1 MNQKKKLSTKLIILI
16 PVFILGIFSIISN
29 VMSVSNIR
37 NVNRSAVQ
45 ISEVS
50 LKNVSGLAEIQKQTQ
65 DIHNLGLSHI
75 IAVDLDSMIQLVEK
89 IRSQEDALEKDLE
102 SYKIYVT
109 PDTKKEYNDIKKNYE
124 ELKYECANVMAFS
137 AAGKSEDAYELANG
151 KISKCADAIES
162 DIESIK
168 KIVNQDANA
177 QRQKLTSAYHSSI
190 GTSIVTILISI
201 AALFSAMVAVLRW
214 VIYPLANTNREM
226 NEIISEIDNRQ
237 GDLTRRVTITNN
249 KEVASVGG
257 GINAFMAKLQEIFR
271 MISSNS
277 RDLEGVVNEVRES
290 VQTSNGSVSD
300 LSALTEELSAT
311 MQDISDNASR
321 INENTESV
329 AGEVKSIAEKTI
341 EINQYTKEMK
351 EHAEAMEHAA
361 RENMDTTGAKVN
373 DIVSVLSQAIEDSN
387 SVNQV
392 DNLTNDILNIAS
404 QTNLLALNASI
415 EAARAGDAG
424 KGFAVVASE
433 ISQLAAASQEA
444 ANNIQSIN
452 AIVITAVH
460 NLADNAN
467 GLVEYMNEKILP
479 EFQKFVESGGAYHD
493 KATFIEGVMADFEA
507 KTDSLQNSMDEIA
520 NSVNTISHAI
530 EEGVS
535 GVVSAADSTQVL
547 VSDMDKISKK
557 MDENFAIAEGL
568 KKETSVLQS
577 FKHVEEK
584 NYANFGKT
592 IDKSG
597 YFVKIIDSAI
607 KITLQLMHNIATGG
621 RLGKNV

>member
-50 LKNVSGLAEIQKQTQ
+50 LKNVSGLAEIQRQTQ

-102 SYKIYVT
+102 SYKTYVT
-109 PDTKKEYNDIKKNYE
+109 PDTQKEYNDIKKNYE

-168 KIVNQDANA
+168 KIVNQDADA

-214 VIYPLANTNREM
+214 VIHPLANTNREM

-493 KATFIEGVMADFEA
+493 KATFIESVMADFEA

-568 KKETSVLQS
+568 KKETSVFTKL
-577 FKHVEEK
+577 
-584 NYANFGKT
+584 
-592 IDKSG
+592 
-597 YFVKIIDSAI
+597 
-607 KITLQLMHNIATGG
+607 
-621 RLGKNV
+621 

>member
-29 VMSVSNIR
+29 VMSVSNIK

-50 LKNVSGLAEIQKQTQ
+50 LKNVSSLAEIQRQTQ

-102 SYKIYVT
+102 SYKTYVT
-109 PDTKKEYNDIKKNYE
+109 PDTQKEYNDIKKKYE

-137 AAGKSEDAYELANG
+137 AAGKKEDAYELANG

-226 NEIISEIDNRQ
+226 NEIISGIDNRQ

-493 KATFIEGVMADFEA
+493 KATFIESVMADFEA

-568 KKETSVLQS
+568 KKETSVFTKL
-577 FKHVEEK
+577 
-584 NYANFGKT
+584 
-592 IDKSG
+592 
-597 YFVKIIDSAI
+597 
-607 KITLQLMHNIATGG
+607 
-621 RLGKNV
+621 

>member
-37 NVNRSAVQ
+37 NVNRRAVQ

-50 LKNVSGLAEIQKQTQ
+50 LKNVSGLAEIQRQTQ

-102 SYKIYVT
+102 SYKTYVT
-109 PDTKKEYNDIKKNYE
+109 PDTQKEYNDIKKKYE

-137 AAGKSEDAYELANG
+137 AAGKKEDAYELANG

-214 VIYPLANTNREM
+214 VIYPLANTNREI
-226 NEIISEIDNRQ
+226 NEIISGIDNRQ

-568 KKETSVLQS
+568 KKETSVFTKL
-577 FKHVEEK
+577 
-584 NYANFGKT
+584 
-592 IDKSG
+592 
-597 YFVKIIDSAI
+597 
-607 KITLQLMHNIATGG
+607 
-621 RLGKNV
+621 

>member
-214 VIYPLANTNREM
+214 VIHPLANTNREM
-226 NEIISEIDNRQ
+226 NEIISGIDNQQ

-568 KKETSVLQS
+568 KKETSVFTKL
-577 FKHVEEK
+577 
-584 NYANFGKT
+584 
-592 IDKSG
+592 
-597 YFVKIIDSAI
+597 
-607 KITLQLMHNIATGG
+607 
-621 RLGKNV
+621 

>member
-137 AAGKSEDAYELANG
+137 AAGKNEDAYELANG

-168 KIVNQDANA
+168 KIVNQDADA

-190 GTSIVTILISI
+190 GTSVVTILISI

-214 VIYPLANTNREM
+214 VIYPLTNTNREI
-226 NEIISEIDNRQ
+226 NEIISGIDNRQ

-277 RDLEGVVNEVRES
+277 RELEGVVNEVRES

-493 KATFIEGVMADFEA
+493 KATFIESVMADFEA

-568 KKETSVLQS
+568 KKETSVFTKL
-577 FKHVEEK
+577 
-584 NYANFGKT
+584 
-592 IDKSG
+592 
-597 YFVKIIDSAI
+597 
-607 KITLQLMHNIATGG
+607 
-621 RLGKNV
+621 

>member
-50 LKNVSGLAEIQKQTQ
+50 LKNVSSLAEIQRQTQ
-65 DIHNLGLSHI
+65 DMHNLGLSHI

-102 SYKIYVT
+102 SYKTYVT
-109 PDTKKEYNDIKKNYE
+109 PDTQKEYNDIKKNYE

-168 KIVNQDANA
+168 KIVNQDADA

-214 VIYPLANTNREM
+214 VIHPLANTNREM

-493 KATFIEGVMADFEA
+493 KATFIESVMADFEA

-568 KKETSVLQS
+568 KKETSVFTKL
-577 FKHVEEK
+577 
-584 NYANFGKT
+584 
-592 IDKSG
+592 
-597 YFVKIIDSAI
+597 
-607 KITLQLMHNIATGG
+607 
-621 RLGKNV
+621 

>member
-415 EAARAGDAG
+415 EAACAGDAG

-568 KKETSVLQS
+568 KKETSVFTKL
-577 FKHVEEK
+577 
-584 NYANFGKT
+584 
-592 IDKSG
+592 
-597 YFVKIIDSAI
+597 
-607 KITLQLMHNIATGG
+607 
-621 RLGKNV
+621 

>member
-75 IAVDLDSMIQLVEK
+75 IAVDLDSMIKLVEK

-102 SYKIYVT
+102 SYKTYVT
-109 PDTKKEYNDIKKNYE
+109 PDIQKEYNDIQKNYE

-137 AAGKSEDAYELANG
+137 AAGKNEDAYELANG

-168 KIVNQDANA
+168 KIVNQDADA

-190 GTSIVTILISI
+190 GTSVVTILISI

-214 VIYPLANTNREM
+214 VIYPLTNTNREI
-226 NEIISEIDNRQ
+226 NEIISGIDNRQ

-277 RDLEGVVNEVRES
+277 RELEGVVNEVRES

-568 KKETSVLQS
+568 KKETSVFTKL
-577 FKHVEEK
+577 
-584 NYANFGKT
+584 
-592 IDKSG
+592 
-597 YFVKIIDSAI
+597 
-607 KITLQLMHNIATGG
+607 
-621 RLGKNV
+621 

>member
-50 LKNVSGLAEIQKQTQ
+50 LKNVSGLAEIQRQTQ

-102 SYKIYVT
+102 SYKTYVT
-109 PDTKKEYNDIKKNYE
+109 PDTQKEYNDIKKNYE

-226 NEIISEIDNRQ
+226 NEIISGIDNQQ

-568 KKETSVLQS
+568 KKETSVFTKL
-577 FKHVEEK
+577 
-584 NYANFGKT
+584 
-592 IDKSG
+592 
-597 YFVKIIDSAI
+597 
-607 KITLQLMHNIATGG
+607 
-621 RLGKNV
+621 

>member
-137 AAGKSEDAYELANG
+137 AAGKNEDAYELANG

-226 NEIISEIDNRQ
+226 NEIISGIDNRQ

-493 KATFIEGVMADFEA
+493 KATFIESVMADFEA

-568 KKETSVLQS
+568 KKETSVFTKL
-577 FKHVEEK
+577 
-584 NYANFGKT
+584 
-592 IDKSG
+592 
-597 YFVKIIDSAI
+597 
-607 KITLQLMHNIATGG
+607 
-621 RLGKNV
+621 

>member
-50 LKNVSGLAEIQKQTQ
+50 LKNVSGLAEIQRQTQ

-102 SYKIYVT
+102 SYKTYVT
-109 PDTKKEYNDIKKNYE
+109 PDTQKEYNDIKKKYE

-137 AAGKSEDAYELANG
+137 AAGKKEDAYELANG

-226 NEIISEIDNRQ
+226 NEIISGIDNQQ

-257 GINAFMAKLQEIFR
+257 GINSFMAKLQEIFR

-493 KATFIEGVMADFEA
+493 KATFIESVMADFEA

-568 KKETSVLQS
+568 KKETSVFTKL
-577 FKHVEEK
+577 
-584 NYANFGKT
+584 
-592 IDKSG
+592 
-597 YFVKIIDSAI
+597 
-607 KITLQLMHNIATGG
+607 
-621 RLGKNV
+621 

>member
-1 MNQKKKLSTKLIILI
+1 
-16 PVFILGIFSIISN
+16 
-29 VMSVSNIR
+29 MSVSNIR

-168 KIVNQDANA
+168 KIVNQDADA

-568 KKETSVLQS
+568 KKETSVFTKL
-577 FKHVEEK
+577 
-584 NYANFGKT
+584 
-592 IDKSG
+592 
-597 YFVKIIDSAI
+597 
-607 KITLQLMHNIATGG
+607 
-621 RLGKNV
+621 

>member
-50 LKNVSGLAEIQKQTQ
+50 LKNVSSLAEIQRQTQ
-65 DIHNLGLSHI
+65 DMHNLGLSHI
-75 IAVDLDSMIQLVEK
+75 IAVDLDSMIRLVEK

-168 KIVNQDANA
+168 KIVNQDADA

-214 VIYPLANTNREM
+214 VIHPLANTNREM

-387 SVNQV
+387 SVNQA

-493 KATFIEGVMADFEA
+493 KATFIESVMADFEA

-568 KKETSVLQS
+568 KKETSVFTKL
-577 FKHVEEK
+577 
-584 NYANFGKT
+584 
-592 IDKSG
+592 
-597 YFVKIIDSAI
+597 
-607 KITLQLMHNIATGG
+607 
-621 RLGKNV
+621 

>member
-467 GLVEYMNEKILP
+467 GLVAYMNEKILP

-568 KKETSVLQS
+568 KKETSVFTKL
-577 FKHVEEK
+577 
-584 NYANFGKT
+584 
-592 IDKSG
+592 
-597 YFVKIIDSAI
+597 
-607 KITLQLMHNIATGG
+607 
-621 RLGKNV
+621 

>member
-50 LKNVSGLAEIQKQTQ
+50 LKNVSSLAEIQRQTQ
-65 DIHNLGLSHI
+65 DMHNLGLSHI
-75 IAVDLDSMIQLVEK
+75 IAVDLDSMIRLVEK

-109 PDTKKEYNDIKKNYE
+109 PDTQKEYNDIKKNYE

-168 KIVNQDANA
+168 KIVNQDADA

-214 VIYPLANTNREM
+214 VIHPLANTNREM

-493 KATFIEGVMADFEA
+493 KATFIESVMADFEA

-568 KKETSVLQS
+568 KKETSVFTKL
-577 FKHVEEK
+577 
-584 NYANFGKT
+584 
-592 IDKSG
+592 
-597 YFVKIIDSAI
+597 
-607 KITLQLMHNIATGG
+607 
-621 RLGKNV
+621 

>member
-29 VMSVSNIR
+29 VMSVFNIK

-50 LKNVSGLAEIQKQTQ
+50 LKNVSSLAEIQKQTQ

-89 IRSQEDALEKDLE
+89 IRSQEEALEKDLE
-102 SYKIYVT
+102 SYKAYVT
-109 PDTKKEYNDIKKNYE
+109 PDTQKEYNDIKKNYE

-137 AAGKSEDAYELANG
+137 AAGKKEDAYELANG
-151 KISKCADAIES
+151 KISKSADAIES

-168 KIVNQDANA
+168 KIVNQDADA

-214 VIYPLANTNREM
+214 VIHPLANTNREI
-226 NEIISEIDNRQ
+226 NEIISGIDNRQ

-277 RDLEGVVNEVRES
+277 RELEGVVNEVRES

-361 RENMDTTGAKVN
+361 RENMDTTGTKVN

-493 KATFIEGVMADFEA
+493 KATFIESVMADFEA

-568 KKETSVLQS
+568 KKETSVFTKL
-577 FKHVEEK
+577 
-584 NYANFGKT
+584 
-592 IDKSG
+592 
-597 YFVKIIDSAI
+597 
-607 KITLQLMHNIATGG
+607 
-621 RLGKNV
+621 

>member
-50 LKNVSGLAEIQKQTQ
+50 LKNVSGLAEIQRQTQ
-65 DIHNLGLSHI
+65 DMHNLGLSHI
-75 IAVDLDSMIQLVEK
+75 IAVDLDSMIRLVEK

-214 VIYPLANTNREM
+214 VIHPLANTNREM

-568 KKETSVLQS
+568 KKETSVFTKL
-577 FKHVEEK
+577 
-584 NYANFGKT
+584 
-592 IDKSG
+592 
-597 YFVKIIDSAI
+597 
-607 KITLQLMHNIATGG
+607 
-621 RLGKNV
+621 

>member
-75 IAVDLDSMIQLVEK
+75 IAVDLDSMIKLVEK

-137 AAGKSEDAYELANG
+137 AAGKNEDAYELANG

-214 VIYPLANTNREM
+214 VIYPLTNTNREI
-226 NEIISEIDNRQ
+226 NEIISGIDNRQ

-493 KATFIEGVMADFEA
+493 KATFIESVMADFEA

-568 KKETSVLQS
+568 KKETSVFTKL
-577 FKHVEEK
+577 
-584 NYANFGKT
+584 
-592 IDKSG
+592 
-597 YFVKIIDSAI
+597 
-607 KITLQLMHNIATGG
+607 
-621 RLGKNV
+621 

>member
-50 LKNVSGLAEIQKQTQ
+50 LKNVSGLAEIQRQTQ

-102 SYKIYVT
+102 SYKTYVT
-109 PDTKKEYNDIKKNYE
+109 PDTQKEYNDIKKNYE

-137 AAGKSEDAYELANG
+137 AAGKKEDAYELANG

-168 KIVNQDANA
+168 KIVNQDADA

-493 KATFIEGVMADFEA
+493 KATFIESVMADFEA

-568 KKETSVLQS
+568 KKETSVFTKL
-577 FKHVEEK
+577 
-584 NYANFGKT
+584 
-592 IDKSG
+592 
-597 YFVKIIDSAI
+597 
-607 KITLQLMHNIATGG
+607 
-621 RLGKNV
+621 

>member
-29 VMSVSNIR
+29 VMSVFNIK

-50 LKNVSGLAEIQKQTQ
+50 LKNVSSLAEIQRQTQ
-65 DIHNLGLSHI
+65 DMHNLGLSHI

-214 VIYPLANTNREM
+214 VIHPLANTNREM

-568 KKETSVLQS
+568 KKETSVFTKL
-577 FKHVEEK
+577 
-584 NYANFGKT
+584 
-592 IDKSG
+592 
-597 YFVKIIDSAI
+597 
-607 KITLQLMHNIATGG
+607 
-621 RLGKNV
+621 

>member
-1 MNQKKKLSTKLIILI
+1 MNQKKKLSTKFIILI

-37 NVNRSAVQ
+37 NVNRRAVQ

-50 LKNVSGLAEIQKQTQ
+50 LKNVSSLAEIQRQTQ

-102 SYKIYVT
+102 SYKTYVT
-109 PDTKKEYNDIKKNYE
+109 PDTQKEYNDIKKKYE

-137 AAGKSEDAYELANG
+137 AAGKKEDAYELANG

-226 NEIISEIDNRQ
+226 NEIISGIDNQQ

-257 GINAFMAKLQEIFR
+257 GINAFMAKLQEIFQ

-493 KATFIEGVMADFEA
+493 KATFIESVMADFEA

-557 MDENFAIAEGL
+557 MDENFAIAEG
-568 KKETSVLQS
+568 
-577 FKHVEEK
+577 
-584 NYANFGKT
+584 
-592 IDKSG
+592 
-597 YFVKIIDSAI
+597 
-607 KITLQLMHNIATGG
+607 
-621 RLGKNV
+621 

>member
-75 IAVDLDSMIQLVEK
+75 IAVDLDSMIRLVEK

-168 KIVNQDANA
+168 KIVNQDADA

-214 VIYPLANTNREM
+214 VIHPLANTNREM

-271 MISSNS
+271 MISNNS

-493 KATFIEGVMADFEA
+493 KATFIESVMADFEA

-568 KKETSVLQS
+568 KKETSVFTKL
-577 FKHVEEK
+577 
-584 NYANFGKT
+584 
-592 IDKSG
+592 
-597 YFVKIIDSAI
+597 
-607 KITLQLMHNIATGG
+607 
-621 RLGKNV
+621 

>member
-467 GLVEYMNEKILP
+467 GLVEYMNEKILS

-568 KKETSVLQS
+568 KKETSVFTKL
-577 FKHVEEK
+577 
-584 NYANFGKT
+584 
-592 IDKSG
+592 
-597 YFVKIIDSAI
+597 
-607 KITLQLMHNIATGG
+607 
-621 RLGKNV
+621 

>member
-29 VMSVSNIR
+29 VMSVSNIK

-102 SYKIYVT
+102 SYKTYVT
-109 PDTKKEYNDIKKNYE
+109 PDTQKEYNDIKKNYE

-168 KIVNQDANA
+168 KIVNQDADA

-214 VIYPLANTNREM
+214 VIHPLANTNREM

-493 KATFIEGVMADFEA
+493 KATFIESVMADFEA

-568 KKETSVLQS
+568 KKETSVFTKL
-577 FKHVEEK
+577 
-584 NYANFGKT
+584 
-592 IDKSG
+592 
-597 YFVKIIDSAI
+597 
-607 KITLQLMHNIATGG
+607 
-621 RLGKNV
+621 

>member
-50 LKNVSGLAEIQKQTQ
+50 LKNVSSLAEIQRQTQ
-65 DIHNLGLSHI
+65 EMHNLGLSHI

-568 KKETSVLQS
+568 KKETSVFTKL
-577 FKHVEEK
+577 
-584 NYANFGKT
+584 
-592 IDKSG
+592 
-597 YFVKIIDSAI
+597 
-607 KITLQLMHNIATGG
+607 
-621 RLGKNV
+621 

>member
-50 LKNVSGLAEIQKQTQ
+50 LKNVSSLAEIQKQTQ
-65 DIHNLGLSHI
+65 DMHNLGLSHI

-102 SYKIYVT
+102 SYKTYVT
-109 PDTKKEYNDIKKNYE
+109 PDTQKEYNDIKKNYE

-137 AAGKSEDAYELANG
+137 AAGKKEDAYELANG

-493 KATFIEGVMADFEA
+493 KATFIESVMADFEA

-568 KKETSVLQS
+568 KKETSVFTKL
-577 FKHVEEK
+577 
-584 NYANFGKT
+584 
-592 IDKSG
+592 
-597 YFVKIIDSAI
+597 
-607 KITLQLMHNIATGG
+607 
-621 RLGKNV
+621 

>member
-1 MNQKKKLSTKLIILI
+1 MNKKKKLSTKLIILI
-16 PVFILGIFSIISN
+16 PVFILGVFSIISN
-29 VMSVSNIR
+29 MISVSNIR
-37 NVNRSAVQ
+37 NINRSAKQ

-50 LKNVSGLAEIQKQTQ
+50 LNNISSLAEIERQTQ
-65 DIHNLGLSHI
+65 DIHKLGLSHI
-75 IAVDLDSMIQLVEK
+75 IAVDLDSMISLVEE
-89 IRSQEDALEKDLE
+89 IRSQEEVLEADLE
-102 SYKIYVT
+102 DYKKYVAA
-109 PDTKKEYNDIKKNYE
+109 DTEKEYKDIQENYE
-124 ELKYECANVMAFS
+124 KLKYECANLMAYS
-137 AAGKSEDAYELANG
+137 AAGKSEAAYELANG
-151 KISKCADAIES
+151 DINTCAEAIEQ
-162 DIESIK
+162 DIENIK
-168 KIVNQDANA
+168 KIVNTDADA
-177 QRQKLTSAYHSSI
+177 QRQSLTAAYHSSLV
-190 GTSIVTILISI
+190 TSAITILISVLAL
-201 AALFSAMVAVLRW
+201 AAAVIAVLRW
-214 VIYPLANTNREM
+214 VIHPLVKTKKEIA
-226 NEIISEIDNRQ
+226 EIISGIDNRQ
-237 GDLTRRVTITNN
+237 GDLTRRVTITSNQ
-249 KEVASVGG
+249 EVASVGS
-257 GINAFMAKLQEIFR
+257 GINAFMAKLQGIFQ
-271 MISSNS
+271 MISQSS
-277 RDLEGVVNEVRES
+277 GKLEGVVNEVRES

-329 AGEVKSIAEKTI
+329 AGEVKAIAEKTT

-351 EHAEAMEHAA
+351 DHAEAMEEAA

-373 DIVSVLSQAIEDSN
+373 DIVTVLSKAIEDSN

-452 AIVITAVH
+452 AVVIAAVH

-467 GLVEYMNEKILP
+467 GLVDYMNEKILP

-493 KATFIEGVMADFEA
+493 KAAFIESVMADFET

-547 VSDMDKISKK
+547 VSDMDKISRK
-557 MDENFAIAEGL
+557 MDENFAIADGL
-568 KKETSVLQS
+568 KKETSVFTKL
-577 FKHVEEK
+577 
-584 NYANFGKT
+584 
-592 IDKSG
+592 
-597 YFVKIIDSAI
+597 
-607 KITLQLMHNIATGG
+607 
-621 RLGKNV
+621 

>member
-341 EINQYTKEMK
+341 EINRYTKEMK

-568 KKETSVLQS
+568 KKETSVFTKL
-577 FKHVEEK
+577 
-584 NYANFGKT
+584 
-592 IDKSG
+592 
-597 YFVKIIDSAI
+597 
-607 KITLQLMHNIATGG
+607 
-621 RLGKNV
+621 

>member
-290 VQTSNGSVSD
+290 VHTSNGSVSD

-568 KKETSVLQS
+568 KKETSVFTKL
-577 FKHVEEK
+577 
-584 NYANFGKT
+584 
-592 IDKSG
+592 
-597 YFVKIIDSAI
+597 
-607 KITLQLMHNIATGG
+607 
-621 RLGKNV
+621 

>member
-535 GVVSAADSTQVL
+535 GVVSAADSTQVI

-568 KKETSVLQS
+568 KKETSVFTKL
-577 FKHVEEK
+577 
-584 NYANFGKT
+584 
-592 IDKSG
+592 
-597 YFVKIIDSAI
+597 
-607 KITLQLMHNIATGG
+607 
-621 RLGKNV
+621 

>member
-29 VMSVSNIR
+29 VMSVFNIK

-50 LKNVSGLAEIQKQTQ
+50 LKNVSSLAEIQRQTQ

-102 SYKIYVT
+102 SYKTYVT
-109 PDTKKEYNDIKKNYE
+109 PDTQKEYNDIKKKYE

-137 AAGKSEDAYELANG
+137 AAGKKEDAYELANG

-226 NEIISEIDNRQ
+226 NEIISGIDNQQ

-493 KATFIEGVMADFEA
+493 KATFIESVMADFEA

-568 KKETSVLQS
+568 KKETSVFTKL
-577 FKHVEEK
+577 
-584 NYANFGKT
+584 
-592 IDKSG
+592 
-597 YFVKIIDSAI
+597 
-607 KITLQLMHNIATGG
+607 
-621 RLGKNV
+621 

>member
-1 MNQKKKLSTKLIILI
+1 MNQKKKLSTKFIILI

-50 LKNVSGLAEIQKQTQ
+50 LKNVSGLAEIQRQTQ

-102 SYKIYVT
+102 SYKTYVT
-109 PDTKKEYNDIKKNYE
+109 PDTQKEYNDIKKKYE

-137 AAGKSEDAYELANG
+137 AAGKKEDAYELANG

-226 NEIISEIDNRQ
+226 NEIISGIDNQQ

-568 KKETSVLQS
+568 KKETSVFTKL
-577 FKHVEEK
+577 
-584 NYANFGKT
+584 
-592 IDKSG
+592 
-597 YFVKIIDSAI
+597 
-607 KITLQLMHNIATGG
+607 
-621 RLGKNV
+621 

>member
-1 MNQKKKLSTKLIILI
+1 MNKKKKLSTKLIILI
-16 PVFILGIFSIISN
+16 PVFILGVFSIISN
-29 VMSVSNIR
+29 MISVSNIR
-37 NVNRSAVQ
+37 NINRSAKQ

-50 LKNVSGLAEIQKQTQ
+50 LNNISSLAEIERQTQ
-65 DIHNLGLSHI
+65 DIHKLGLSHI
-75 IAVDLDSMIQLVEK
+75 IAVDLDSMISLVEE
-89 IRSQEDALEKDLE
+89 IRSQEEVLEADLE
-102 SYKIYVT
+102 DYKKYVAA
-109 PDTKKEYNDIKKNYE
+109 DTEKEYKDIQENYE
-124 ELKYECANVMAFS
+124 KLKYECANLMAYS
-137 AAGKSEDAYELANG
+137 AAGKSEAAYELANG
-151 KISKCADAIES
+151 DINTCAEAIEQ
-162 DIESIK
+162 DIENIK
-168 KIVNQDANA
+168 KIVNTDADA
-177 QRQKLTSAYHSSI
+177 QRQSLTAAYHSSLV
-190 GTSIVTILISI
+190 TSAITILISVLAL
-201 AALFSAMVAVLRW
+201 AAAVIAVLRW
-214 VIYPLANTNREM
+214 VIHPLVKTKKEIA
-226 NEIISEIDNRQ
+226 EIISGIDNRQ
-237 GDLTRRVTITNN
+237 GDLTRRVTITSNQ
-249 KEVASVGG
+249 EVASVGS
-257 GINAFMAKLQEIFR
+257 GINAFMAKLQGIFQ
-271 MISSNS
+271 MISQSS
-277 RDLEGVVNEVRES
+277 GKLEGVVNEVRES

-329 AGEVKSIAEKTI
+329 AGEVKAIAEKTT

-351 EHAEAMEHAA
+351 DHAEAMEEAA

-373 DIVSVLSQAIEDSN
+373 DIVTVLSKAIEDSN

-452 AIVITAVH
+452 AVVIAAVH

-467 GLVEYMNEKILP
+467 GLVDYMNEKILP

-493 KATFIEGVMADFEA
+493 KAAFIESVMADFET

-557 MDENFAIAEGL
+557 MDENFAIADGL
-568 KKETSVLQS
+568 KKETSVFTKL
-577 FKHVEEK
+577 
-584 NYANFGKT
+584 
-592 IDKSG
+592 
-597 YFVKIIDSAI
+597 
-607 KITLQLMHNIATGG
+607 
-621 RLGKNV
+621 

>member
-29 VMSVSNIR
+29 VMSVFNIK

-50 LKNVSGLAEIQKQTQ
+50 LKNVSSLAEIQRQTQ
-65 DIHNLGLSHI
+65 DMHNLGLSHI
-75 IAVDLDSMIQLVEK
+75 IAVDLDSMIQQVEK

-102 SYKIYVT
+102 SYKTYVT
-109 PDTKKEYNDIKKNYE
+109 PDTQKEYNDIKKNYE

-137 AAGKSEDAYELANG
+137 AAGKKEDAYELANG

-493 KATFIEGVMADFEA
+493 KATFIESVMADFEA

-568 KKETSVLQS
+568 KKETSVFTKL
-577 FKHVEEK
+577 
-584 NYANFGKT
+584 
-592 IDKSG
+592 
-597 YFVKIIDSAI
+597 
-607 KITLQLMHNIATGG
+607 
-621 RLGKNV
+621 

>member
-16 PVFILGIFSIISN
+16 PVFILGIFSVISN

-50 LKNVSGLAEIQKQTQ
+50 LKNVSGLAEIQRQTQ
-65 DIHNLGLSHI
+65 NMHNLGLSHI

-102 SYKIYVT
+102 SYKTYVT
-109 PDTKKEYNDIKKNYE
+109 PDTQKEYNDIKKNYE

-137 AAGKSEDAYELANG
+137 AAGKKEDAYELANG

-424 KGFAVVASE
+424 RGFAVVASE

-444 ANNIQSIN
+444 ASNIQSIN

-493 KATFIEGVMADFEA
+493 KATFIESVMADFEA

-568 KKETSVLQS
+568 KKETSVFTKL
-577 FKHVEEK
+577 
-584 NYANFGKT
+584 
-592 IDKSG
+592 
-597 YFVKIIDSAI
+597 
-607 KITLQLMHNIATGG
+607 
-621 RLGKNV
+621 

>member
-29 VMSVSNIR
+29 VMSVFNIK

-50 LKNVSGLAEIQKQTQ
+50 LKNVSGLAEIQRQTQ
-65 DIHNLGLSHI
+65 DMHNLGLSHI

-102 SYKIYVT
+102 SYKTYVT
-109 PDTKKEYNDIKKNYE
+109 PDTQKEYNDIKKNYE

-137 AAGKSEDAYELANG
+137 AAGKKEDAYELANG

-214 VIYPLANTNREM
+214 VIHPLANTNREM

-311 MQDISDNASR
+311 MQDISENASR

-568 KKETSVLQS
+568 KKETSVFTKL
-577 FKHVEEK
+577 
-584 NYANFGKT
+584 
-592 IDKSG
+592 
-597 YFVKIIDSAI
+597 
-607 KITLQLMHNIATGG
+607 
-621 RLGKNV
+621 

>member
-1 MNQKKKLSTKLIILI
+1 MNQKKKLSTKFIILI

-50 LKNVSGLAEIQKQTQ
+50 LKNVSGLAEIQRQTQ

-75 IAVDLDSMIQLVEK
+75 IAVDLDSMIQLVGK

-102 SYKIYVT
+102 SYKTYVT
-109 PDTKKEYNDIKKNYE
+109 PDTQKEYNDIKKKYE

-137 AAGKSEDAYELANG
+137 AAGKKEDAYELANG

-214 VIYPLANTNREM
+214 VIYPLANTNREI
-226 NEIISEIDNRQ
+226 NEIISGIDNQQ

-568 KKETSVLQS
+568 KKETSVFTKL
-577 FKHVEEK
+577 
-584 NYANFGKT
+584 
-592 IDKSG
+592 
-597 YFVKIIDSAI
+597 
-607 KITLQLMHNIATGG
+607 
-621 RLGKNV
+621 

>member
-1 MNQKKKLSTKLIILI
+1 MNQKKKLSTKFIILI

-37 NVNRSAVQ
+37 NVNRSALQ

-50 LKNVSGLAEIQKQTQ
+50 LKNVSGLAEIQRQTQ

-102 SYKIYVT
+102 SYKTYVT
-109 PDTKKEYNDIKKNYE
+109 PDTQKEYNDIKKKYE

-137 AAGKSEDAYELANG
+137 AAGKKEDAYELANG

-214 VIYPLANTNREM
+214 VIYPLANTNREI
-226 NEIISEIDNRQ
+226 NEIISGIDNQQ

-568 KKETSVLQS
+568 KKETSVFTKL
-577 FKHVEEK
+577 
-584 NYANFGKT
+584 
-592 IDKSG
+592 
-597 YFVKIIDSAI
+597 
-607 KITLQLMHNIATGG
+607 
-621 RLGKNV
+621 